1 MPRGIKKENL
11 PSKICV
17 VCKRPF
23 TWRKKWERVWDEVT
37 TCSKSCNRERKK
49 NDTRCMTG
57 SEIPG
62 SKHSGTIDTASPSE
76 KCEKSV
82 EIRTENVMVSLE
94 GLEDVTFDDE
104 AAFDL
109 EKEMNDSYLRIETS
123 LGDHN
128 EILKAERRARKKAAK
143 AQRRA
148 NLEGRGDPSAGQKP
162 CDMCSKSVN
171 LLVRCTYTEKRDW
184 KMICGACWKV
194 ASGGIVDGDADHPY
208 YRYGGL
214 WKNRRAQK

>member
-1 MPRGIKKENL
+1 
-11 PSKICV
+11 
-17 VCKRPF
+17 
-23 TWRKKWERVWDEVT
+23 
-37 TCSKSCNRERKK
+37 
-49 NDTRCMTG
+49 MTG

-62 SKHSGTIDTASPSE
+62 SKHSGTIDTASPGE

-82 EIRTENVMVSLE
+82 EIRTENVMVSLEGLEVSLE

-109 EKEMNDSYLRIETS
+109 EKEMNDSYLKIETS

-128 EILKAERRARKKAAK
+128 KILKAERRARKKAVK

-171 LLVRCTYTEKRDW
+171 LLVRCTYTENRDW